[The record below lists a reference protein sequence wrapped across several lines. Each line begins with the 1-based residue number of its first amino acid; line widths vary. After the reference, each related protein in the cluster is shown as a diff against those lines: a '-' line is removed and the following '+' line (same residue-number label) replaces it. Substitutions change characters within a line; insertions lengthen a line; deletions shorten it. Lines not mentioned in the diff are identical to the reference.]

1 MAHSVMMLF
10 KRNWDTWKP
19 GEISAVSA
27 DTEVEC
33 MFWMLFYLIWQKEEF
48 HFSCSNKST
57 TILLKFL
64 YIPSSQSQTLIY
76 WIQLFSCFLIL
87 PKVSC
92 LVPHLKSNALWN
104 RDCIQLP
111 TCCCDS
117 QKKFCYLNVNKH
129 SSDCSFTRPDLIITL
144 SNNISI
150 FIFFIYF
157 FSFKWQ
163 DRYICHAYVLNYINC
178 NFSVNIFT
186 W

>member
-1 MAHSVMMLF
+1 MMLF

-157 FSFKWQ
+157 FSF
-163 DRYICHAYVLNYINC
+163 
-178 NFSVNIFT
+178 
-186 W
+186 